1 MWPNAAET
9 EELLLGAREGDRDA
23 VDRLMERHR
32 QSLERMVRGRLNRAV
47 ARRVDASDVVQET
60 LLTASKRM
68 AEYVRDPRMPFHAWL
83 RQIARDR
90 LNDVYRRQLADKR
103 SVANEQSVGGG
114 EGSDFI
120 PPAALVRDEELTPA
134 EALLRQEFAERFNA
148 AVETL
153 IEADREIIF
162 MRHAEQLTNS
172 EVAEVLGLSQPAAAM
187 RYLRALRQ
195 LKSVLGDSPSAWQ
208 G

>member
-9 EELLLGAREGDRDA
+9 EELLLNARQGQRDA
-23 VDRLMERHR
+23 VEQLMERHR

-47 ARRVDASDVVQET
+47 ARRVDVSDVVQET

-103 SVANEQSVGGG
+103 SVANEQSVGG
-114 EGSDFI
+114 EGSDFV
-120 PPAALVRDEELTPA
+120 PPTALVRDAELTPA
-134 EALLRQEFAERFNA
+134 EAMLRQEFAERFSA

-153 IEADREIIF
+153 SEADREIIF
-162 MRHAEQLTNS
+162 MRHSEQLTNS
-172 EVAEVLGLSQPAAAM
+172 EAAELLGLSQPAAAM

-195 LKSVLGDSPSAWQ
+195 LKAILGDVDLD
-208 G
+208 

>member
-9 EELLLGAREGDRDA
+9 EELLLSARQGECDA
-23 VDRLMERHR
+23 VDQLMERHR

-47 ARRVDASDVVQET
+47 ARRVDPSDVVQEA
-60 LLTASKRM
+60 LLTASRRL
-68 AEYVRDPRMPFHAWL
+68 AEYVQNPGMPFHAWL

-90 LNDVYRRQLADKR
+90 LADAYRRQLAAKR
-103 SVANEQSVGGG
+103 SVACEQSVGGDG
-114 EGSDFI
+114 TSVEA
-120 PPAALVRDEELTPA
+120 PAMLVRDTELTPA
-134 EALLRQEFAERFNA
+134 TAMMRREFAERFHA

-153 IEADREIIF
+153 NDVDREIIF
-162 MRHAEQLTNS
+162 MRHAEQLTNG
-172 EVAEVLGLSQPAAAM
+172 EAAELLGLSQPAAAM

-195 LKSVLGDSPSAWQ
+195 LKSILGTADFS

>member
-9 EELLLGAREGDRDA
+9 EELLVGAREGDRDA

-47 ARRVDASDVVQET
+47 ARRVDASDVVQEA
-60 LLTASKRM
+60 LLTASQRM

-90 LNDVYRRQLADKR
+90 LADVYRRQLADKR
-103 SVANEQSVGGG
+103 SVANEQSVGG
-114 EGSDFI
+114 EGTGFI

-134 EALLRQEFAERFNA
+134 AAMLHQEFAERFHA

-153 IEADREIIF
+153 GDADREIIF
-162 MRHAEQLTNS
+162 MRHSEQLTNS
-172 EVAEVLGLSQPAAAM
+172 EAAELLGLSQPAAAM

-195 LKSVLGDSPSAWQ
+195 LKTILGDSHVD
-208 G
+208 